1 MNELRISSL
10 DVWTPRIQEI
20 VRQCLP
26 DGFTIRFA
34 ASYDE
39 EEQRKLAAE
48 ADFILTGWAAV
59 SAAMMRE
66 APRLR
71 MIQKWGIGVDRIDLD
86 EAEREGIVVAIT
98 AGGNASVVAE
108 HAIMLMLAVYRR
120 LSLVD
125 RALREGRWLFSDMR
139 ERCFQIR
146 GKTIGIVGLGHIG
159 KMVARKLAGFEVSI
173 VYYDPV
179 RPEPALERALG
190 VTYVNMD
197 RLLADSDIVTLHL
210 PGGAANRHLFGT
222 AWLARMKRGAVLINA
237 ARGEIVDEQA
247 LYQALTSGHLMGA
260 GLDVYEPEPP
270 AAGNPLLALDQ
281 VVMTPHTAGSV
292 LDNVENVARHAFGN
306 MLKVL
311 NGEPLKPADIV
322 LFPERRRLPAPG

>member
-20 VRQCLP
+20 VRHCVP

-39 EEQRKLAAE
+39 EEQRQLAAE
-48 ADFILTGWAAV
+48 ADFILAGWAAV
-59 SAAMMRE
+59 GADMMRE

-86 EAEREGIVVAIT
+86 EAERAGIVVAIT

-125 RALREGRWLFSDMR
+125 RALREGRWLFADMR
-139 ERCFQIR
+139 ERCFQLR

-179 RPEPALERALG
+179 RPEPALERELG
-190 VTYVNMD
+190 VTYVTMD

-210 PGGAANRHLFGT
+210 PGGAANRHLFS
-222 AWLARMKRGAVLINA
+222 APWFARMKKGAVLINA

-247 LYQALTSGHLMGA
+247 LHQALVSEHLMGA

-306 MLKVL
+306 MVKVL
-311 NGEPLKPADIV
+311 NGEPLTPADIV
-322 LFPERRRLPAPG
+322 VLPERLRVPAPG

>member
-1 MNELRISSL
+1 MNELRVSSL

-39 EEQRKLAAE
+39 EEQRKFAAE
-48 ADFILTGWAAV
+48 ADFIPTGWAAV

-71 MIQKWGIGVDRIDLD
+71 MIQKWGIGVDHIDL
-86 EAEREGIVVAIT
+86 ETAAREGI
-98 AGGNASVVAE
+98 VVAE

-120 LSLVD
+120 LSQVD
-125 RALREGRWLFSDMR
+125 RALREGRWLFADMR
-139 ERCFQIR
+139 ERCFQIC

-179 RPEPALERALG
+179 RPEPALERELG
-190 VTYVNMD
+190 VTYVSMH
-197 RLLADSDIVTLHL
+197 RLLVDSDIVTLHL
-210 PGGAANRHLFGT
+210 PGGVANRHLFS
-222 AWLARMKRGAVLINA
+222 APWLARMKNGAMLINA

-247 LYQALTSGHLMGA
+247 LLRALTSGHLMGA

-306 MLKVL
+306 MVKVL

-322 LFPERRRLPAPG
+322 VFPERLRVPAPG